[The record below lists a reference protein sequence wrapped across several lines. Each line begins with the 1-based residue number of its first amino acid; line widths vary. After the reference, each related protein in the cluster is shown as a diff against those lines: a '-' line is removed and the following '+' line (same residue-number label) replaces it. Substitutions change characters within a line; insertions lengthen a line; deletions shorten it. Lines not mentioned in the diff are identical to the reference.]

1 MKITFTLNK
10 SRRYIITLLV
20 VGLLSFQSQAQVVKV
35 IDRKGTITDVN
46 NNQVTTSLATAKPTN
61 PVIGDVWFETDTL
74 ISEIWDG
81 TNWVKIN
88 TWLGYKTIHHNH
100 ATMPLA
106 ITHALHN
113 NADIHIEGVAGLSIT
128 NTAVNDGTNFYIT
141 NTTGAD
147 KALSFAGF
155 TGAFL
160 RNGGAEAD
168 RSVYGLTLKP
178 NTRYLCHITENSG
191 FYFNATEAG
200 GSGDIV
206 PLWKSDTNGG
216 DYAINDIINYD
227 GNLYKN
233 LTGDN
238 FDTLPNADAAN
249 WEVFAGGVSPT
260 GNPNYLQAEITT
272 TGVTQGSTL
281 AFTVNESR
289 GLSYTGNA
297 ISLKQGTTYLL
308 RGAVSGYFNSSTNN
322 ELRLQW
328 EDANGVKIGEL
339 SRQMPGSV
347 YENYAETPEAS
358 AVYTPTADIDV
369 HLEVVVEGSEFT
381 AQGNSFGYLQVIELS
396 RGGGTGIALYDVN
409 TDYSTGDSVIKDEK
423 IYIANGNIPSGTLF
437 ATGTAGA
444 TWKEIYEDANRQ
456 TYDTPTAVFSE
467 TISSQLRGF
476 GDYWTLSAQVV
487 DDPTNHLGHDGT
499 YPVVNVAGK
508 YRITFSG
515 NVYHHGTYHWM
526 SLAIRRGGVW
536 QNITKADG
544 GNSQYVPG
552 SAVHANFLI
561 DGVVDLQVGDQLG
574 YRYDSDG
581 NHYLLN
587 ANTNNMIVSKLSYG
601 IGNIRIYDLADTYQI
616 GNVVIKDTKLYQAND
631 AIPATTA
638 FVIGTT
644 GATWTE
650 ISADVSAVREWVNN
664 TNGGIYAIN
673 DLVSYSGVIYRN
685 LLGSNLDT
693 IPSSDTTN
701 WAQTNSYLGN
711 QTVHHNAVTTL
722 AIKHADHNNADIHVE
737 NTGDLSIAKVDVN
750 DGTNFYITNTSGM
763 DRLLTFASFTGAFLR
778 NGGAEADVKTG
789 GLTLKSNTRYLAHV
803 TDNSGSFYFNATEA
817 GGSGDIVPLWKS
829 DTNGGLYSTNDIVNY
844 NGVLY
849 KNLTG
854 MNLDTIPSSDTT
866 NWAQTDSYLGNKT
879 IHYNTLS
886 LSANPTKETLSSIV
900 SVTSTNAT
908 FVYDGVGATITTNS
922 SYSGSYDIED
932 ALTGNDHATAG
943 QGTETITITFDSDVK
958 FSKMR
963 GNGRPIEYY
972 KDLSMTVYDAG
983 NNSLATAV
991 DTTTTGSEY
1000 FDLVVTPQV
1009 IRKIILTATDR
1020 VSTNPGVNNIELFGA
1035 TTNDLDIT
1043 HVLHNNAD
1051 IHIESIGDLSITNT
1065 DVNDGTNF
1073 YITNTTGADR
1083 TLSFVGFTGAFLRNG
1098 GAEADVKTGG
1108 LTLKSNTRYLAHVT
1122 DNAGSFYFNATE
1134 ARGSGVI
1141 VPLWKS
1147 DTNGGLYSTNDIVNY
1162 NGVLYKNLTGM
1173 NLDTI
1178 PSSDTTNWAQTN
1190 SYLGN
1195 QTVHHNAVTTLAIK
1209 HADHNNADIHV
1220 ENTGDLSIAKVDVN
1234 DGTNFYITNTSGMDR
1249 LLTFTSFTGA
1259 FLRNGGAEA
1268 DVKTGGLT
1276 LKSNTRYLAHITDNA
1291 GSFYFNATEARGSGV
1306 IVPLWKSDTNGG
1318 SYAIDDI
1325 INYSGVLYK
1334 NLTGINLDT
1343 LPNADTTNW
1352 KPTVIDENDGIS
1364 AKDLLVLDGNGLA
1377 IGGVITTDGAHT
1389 VHTFTTSGT
1398 FVPNGNTNIEYL
1410 IVGGG
1415 GSAGISG
1422 GFSPSGG
1429 GGGGGVLTNTTT
1441 IANANTPI
1449 VVGQGGV
1456 PVFTGVFSTSS
1467 ATNGGDSSLGGITA
1481 TGGGA
1486 GGSSHVVNTIGG
1498 VAAPIYGAGLNGGS
1512 GGGGGRANTNTAGGQ
1527 PTAGQGNTGGQGA
1540 NPNSGGGG
1548 GASAAGA
1555 DAAGNTPG
1563 AGGEG
1568 LSSSISGTSQVY
1580 GSGGGGAH
1588 RSFLTLV
1595 PGGTNAGNGGLPGGL
1610 GGNGID
1616 GFGGGAG
1623 GTGNAG
1629 SSIITGANGGSGV
1642 VIIRYLT
1649 DNVTTVLATNNGN
1662 VGIGTDTPTHLL
1674 SVNGNASKVG
1684 GGSWATF
1691 SDERVKENIRSY
1703 GKGLAEILKINP
1715 IIFNYNAKSGYTGEF
1730 LKKDYVGITAQEIAK
1745 ILPETVTEFDDSNGP
1760 SGFADKR
1767 QFDSSEI
1774 LWTVINAIQEQ
1785 QAQLKAKEK
1794 AIEDL
1799 KASNEALKIRM
1810 VKIEKALGVK
1820 E

>member
-1 MKITFTLNK
+1 MKNTFTLSK

-216 DYAINDIINYD
+216 LYSTNDIVNYN
-227 GNLYKN
+227 GVLYKN
-233 LTGDN
+233 LTG
-238 FDTLPNADAAN
+238 
-249 WEVFAGGVSPT
+249 
-260 GNPNYLQAEITT
+260 
-272 TGVTQGSTL
+272 
-281 AFTVNESR
+281 
-289 GLSYTGNA
+289 
-297 ISLKQGTTYLL
+297 
-308 RGAVSGYFNSSTNN
+308 
-322 ELRLQW
+322 
-328 EDANGVKIGEL
+328 
-339 SRQMPGSV
+339 M
-347 YENYAETPEAS
+347 
-358 AVYTPTADIDV
+358 
-369 HLEVVVEGSEFT
+369 
-381 AQGNSFGYLQVIELS
+381 
-396 RGGGTGIALYDVN
+396 
-409 TDYSTGDSVIKDEK
+409 
-423 IYIANGNIPSGTLF
+423 
-437 ATGTAGA
+437 
-444 TWKEIYEDANRQ
+444 
-456 TYDTPTAVFSE
+456 
-467 TISSQLRGF
+467 
-476 GDYWTLSAQVV
+476 
-487 DDPTNHLGHDGT
+487 
-499 YPVVNVAGK
+499 
-508 YRITFSG
+508 
-515 NVYHHGTYHWM
+515 
-526 SLAIRRGGVW
+526 
-536 QNITKADG
+536 
-544 GNSQYVPG
+544 
-552 SAVHANFLI
+552 
-561 DGVVDLQVGDQLG
+561 
-574 YRYDSDG
+574 
-581 NHYLLN
+581 
-587 ANTNNMIVSKLSYG
+587 
-601 IGNIRIYDLADTYQI
+601 
-616 GNVVIKDTKLYQAND
+616 
-631 AIPATTA
+631 
-638 FVIGTT
+638 
-644 GATWTE
+644 
-650 ISADVSAVREWVNN
+650 
-664 TNGGIYAIN
+664 
-673 DLVSYSGVIYRN
+673 
-685 LLGSNLDT
+685 NLDT

-922 SYSGSYDIED
+922 SYSGSFDIED

-1498 VAAPIYGAGLNGGS
+1498 VAAPIYGAGLDGGS
-1512 GGGGGRANTNTAGGQ
+1512 GGGGARGAGTTAGGQ
-1527 PTAGQGNTGGQGA
+1527 PTAGQGNAGGGGI

-1548 GASAAGA
+1548 GATAAGA
-1555 DAAGNTPG
+1555 DATGNTPG